1 MEVLDRTALPCEN
14 KMLRET
20 PENLDAL
27 ILEEKQRVAVE
38 FIQEAWNS
46 AMQEGIEA
54 SILAEAGLL
63 AILTQYHAHEG
74 EKAVVELI
82 EGLAERLDCGHF
94 DADRVLQ

>member
-1 MEVLDRTALPCEN
+1 
-14 KMLRET
+14 MLRET

-54 SILAEAGLL
+54 SILAESGLQ
-63 AILTQYHAHEG
+63 AILTQYHAHAG
-74 EKAVVELI
+74 EKAVIELI
-82 EGLAERLDCGHF
+82 EGLSDRQHCGHF

>member
-1 MEVLDRTALPCEN
+1 
-14 KMLRET
+14 MLRET

-46 AMQEGIEA
+46 AMEEGVDA
-54 SILAEAGLL
+54 SILAESGLM
-63 AILTQYHAHEG
+63 AILTQYHTHSG

-82 EGLAERLDCGHF
+82 DGLSDKLRCGHF